1 MSVRIGFYQVISR
14 MDLTESLK
22 EFRCLHQGAKAGT
35 LGPPDLATYR
45 AARDK
50 LARQLLT
57 AQHLALPPG
66 KRQRRSLR
74 VARALLLELEFQDGT
89 VRATT
94 LQLSSGGLAALLA
107 SAPQIG
113 EVVKL
118 SLGIPGG
125 QPLQADARVVAVKE
139 HLGNAMT
146 SFQFLGLGEA
156 EAERLEKFVFD
167 AVLEYFGGV

>member
-1 MSVRIGFYQVISR
+1 MSR

-22 EFRCLHQGAKAGT
+22 EFRYLHQGAKAGT

-57 AQHLALPPG
+57 AQQLALPPG

-74 VARALLLELEFQDGT
+74 VARALLLELEFHDGT

-125 QPLQADARVVAVKE
+125 PLQADARVVSVKE

-146 SFQFLGLGEA
+146 SFQFLGLGEV
-156 EAERLEKFVFD
+156 EVERLEKAVFD